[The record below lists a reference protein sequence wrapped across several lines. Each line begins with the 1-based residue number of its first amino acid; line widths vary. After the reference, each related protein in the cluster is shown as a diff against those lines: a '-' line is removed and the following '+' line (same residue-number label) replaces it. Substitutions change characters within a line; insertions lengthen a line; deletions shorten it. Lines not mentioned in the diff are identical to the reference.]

1 VNLPQI
7 LQSAIYFMIKTFC
20 SCPKPELAC
29 MVILNHPPRPCT
41 KCPQILRSVSAL
53 TILLYEPVSC
63 EIFFKSCER
72 KKNNVSKKLHTE
84 PVLVNFEGAQQSI
97 PSLAESIPAP
107 IFLGDLRCFGQT
119 PLGYPRIFLFLD
131 DFVNTPGKVANPR
144 LALGISKDHR
154 VNQSCESTRQTFS
167 SISGPRFS

>member
-1 VNLPQI
+1 MNQRLVKFN
-7 LQSAIYFMIKTFC
+7 S
-20 SCPKPELAC
+20 
-29 MVILNHPPRPCT
+29 N
-41 KCPQILRSVSAL
+41 
-53 TILLYEPVSC
+53 PVRG
-63 EIFFKSCER
+63 R
-72 KKNNVSKKLHTE
+72 KKNVSKKLHTE

-154 VNQSCESTRQTFS
+154 VNITTMHHNLVILTCKYFVTQVLAV
-167 SISGPRFS
+167 